1 MSEEELSQTGEMPET
16 QLEVGSEPDA
26 SEVKS
31 EKIVDPKCQAVID
44 DLSALIDGQ
53 LSGSRKTEVDEHL
66 AGCQDCRLELDGL
79 KQVQSFLSKAFA
91 AKTDDE
97 NAPDIWAMMSSK
109 VPGVCDVIQEDLSAY
124 LDGELTVPAQE
135 GVNKHLKECETCLAQ
150 FKDLNAT
157 NRLLVKGLE
166 LPGSVDV
173 DIWNGVKSRLN
184 ADCDLIDNELSAYLD
199 QEVASLRH
207 RAITKHLTD
216 CASCQ
221 AEFAKLSSVGD
232 LIRDAYKPAIP
243 DDLDLW
249 PGIKSKLQ
257 VVQFTP
263 KKAAQSNKSTAGA
276 NVIPRRYYIGAA
288 CAAGVVAIFGVAAMW
303 LSGGESNVRPVSAE
317 QYLID
322 SSLLEPADRAETVI
336 YEE

>member
-16 QLEVGSEPDA
+16 QVGLGSDAPDDD
-26 SEVKS
+26 SV
-31 EKIVDPKCQAVID
+31 KIVDPKCQVVID

-53 LSGSRKTEVDEHL
+53 LSGSRKTEVEEHL
-66 AGCQDCRLELDGL
+66 AGCQDCRKELDSL
-79 KQVQSFLSKAFA
+79 KEVQSFLSKAFA
-91 AKTDDE
+91 AKAE
-97 NAPDIWAMMSSK
+97 EVPDIWAQMAAK

-135 GVNKHLKECETCLAQ
+135 GVNKHLKECETCLGQ

-166 LPGSVDV
+166 LPASVEV
-173 DIWNGVKSRLN
+173 DIWSGVKSRLN

-232 LIRDAYKPAIP
+232 LIRDAYKPVIP
-243 DDLDLW
+243 EDLDLW

-263 KKAAQSNKSTAGA
+263 KKAAQPKSNVSA
-276 NVIPRRYYIGAA
+276 IPRRFYIGAA
-288 CAAGVVAIFGVAAMW
+288 CAAVVVAIFGVAGMW
-303 LSGGESNVRPVSAE
+303 LTGSESTVRPVSAE